1 MDAGESDLK
10 RAARERLERNK
21 PNRDRRTG
29 GIVLRSP
36 GDNYEVYKERQ
47 PDASESPWLYL
58 FFILILV
65 AEQAMAVHLSFHL
78 KNEAGSTAPAG
89 DTKPLVFAHSYSVLD
104 NGSLSVPASGVLA
117 NDVSANGQALTAV
130 LA

>member
-1 MDAGESDLK
+1 MNLKVSRFPDAGKEGEASQTETRAYAFNVDAVESDLK

-65 AEQAMAVHLSFHL
+65 VEQALAVHLSFHL
-78 KNEAGSTAPAG
+78 KANEAVAPAPG
-89 DTKPLVFAHSYSVLD
+89 R
-104 NGSLSVPASGVLA
+104 PAA
-117 NDVSANGQALTAV
+117 AAA
-130 LA
+130 